1 MAPPQKTK
9 LHFPHT
15 YALIFFIIIL
25 AALASYFIPSGEFKR
40 VEEDG
45 QTVIVQ
51 GSYKQTD
58 EGPVVFEEMFKAI
71 PGGLMIQSAGI
82 LFFISF

>member
-1 MAPPQKTK
+1 MSNGTPQKTK

-51 GSYKQTD
+51 GSLQAD
-58 EGPVVFEEMFKAI
+58 
-71 PGGLMIQSAGI
+71 
-82 LFFISF
+82 